1 MVSSRMVLSA
11 WGLIRI
17 STGLPIAYTATN
29 TSTDISSNTTTAW
42 ALRCRMKFS
51 IATSSVPAGPHRAEP
66 ARRMRTGAANDHPPH
81 QPRVE
86 PARRTLTGYACSHPG
101 TFEHFTGFID
111 GNLPQRL
118 HHLIGLLV
126 IAAVIAIAQIVA
138 QLPRVHLA
146 QPLKIHHRALVLRL
160 LHAGQAGVAEIFH
173 PRSMRCDRVDG
184 QNLAPGFGRI
194 PPVVKL
200 HAQAGMLRHRLQRHA
215 GRRLVAAMTVDDEH
229 ALEAM
234 RSQTVEHVPD
244 HGHIGFE
251 AQRNGAG
258 KTHERRRKPEGQRR

>member
-1 MVSSRMVLSA
+1 MVSSRMVCSA

-51 IATSSVPAGPHRAEP
+51 IATSSVRAGRLGYRAEP
-66 ARRMRTGAANDHPPH
+66 ARRMRTGEASAHPH
-81 QPRVE
+81 QPRAE
-86 PARRTLTGYACSHPG
+86 PARKTLTSCPSSQP
-101 TFEHFTGFID
+101 T
-111 GNLPQRL
+111 PL
-118 HHLIGLLV
+118 HHRTPPQPLHPLIGLLV
-126 IAAVIAIAQIVA
+126 LAAVIAIAQIVA
-138 QLPRVHLA
+138 HLLRVHLA
-146 QPLKIHHRALVLRL
+146 QPLKVHQRALVLRL

-173 PRSMRCDRVDG
+173 PRSMRGDRIDG

-215 GRRLVAAMTVDDEH
+215 GRRL
-229 ALEAM
+229 
-234 RSQTVEHVPD
+234 
-244 HGHIGFE
+244 
-251 AQRNGAG
+251 
-258 KTHERRRKPEGQRR
+258 